1 VSLVEPQQAVKWR
14 GCQCIRGEYIA
25 FSEMSSVLP
34 LIISS
39 CRLRIQRGRK
49 NINYLSGRLHL
60 SGSPVEKV
68 SGEPSDQLLC
78 WRRKDNGNVRNLFVA
93 KVLLCLVCMVDQLR
107 HSCKYSMLVV
117 QIIEDGVIWENV
129 EWSPSAIWVRG
140 REFPLTRVQFMS
152 KIVPLGS

>member
-1 VSLVEPQQAVKWR
+1 MSLVEPQQAVKSR
-14 GCQCIRGEYIA
+14 GCQCIRGEYIVI
-25 FSEMSSVLP
+25 FVMSSVFP
-34 LIISS
+34 LIS
-39 CRLRIQRGRK
+39 CRLQIQRGRK

-68 SGEPSDQLLC
+68 SEEPSDQLLC
-78 WRRKDNGNVRNLFVA
+78 WRRKGNGNVRNHFVT